1 MCPPQISKDSCLNAR
16 LDYILLDYEV
26 QTRNAYTNPAG
37 APTTVSL
44 TLGIIFLSRNIAIV
58 LEEKNFT
65 LDLALWVSVVLQI
78 ALLQLWL
85 HVVGLIEE
93 AVETWRWKSQ
103 VLYDWNEVFLKA
115 EVWFAIPIKH

>member
-1 MCPPQISKDSCLNAR
+1 MKFKQEMHIQIQQGPQPQSH
-16 LDYILLDYEV
+16 LLLELYFW
-26 QTRNAYTNPAG
+26 AA
-37 APTTVSL
+37 
-44 TLGIIFLSRNIAIV
+44 TLPLY
-58 LEEKNFT
+58 LKKKNFT